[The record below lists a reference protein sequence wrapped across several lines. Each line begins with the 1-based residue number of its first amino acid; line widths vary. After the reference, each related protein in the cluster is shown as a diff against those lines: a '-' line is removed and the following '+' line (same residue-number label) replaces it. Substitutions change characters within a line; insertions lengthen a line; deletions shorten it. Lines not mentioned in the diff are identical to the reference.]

1 MEHSK
6 KIAEIVKFHRL
17 KSGLNQK
24 QLADFAGVGKTA
36 IFDIEKGKETVRLDT
51 LLKVF
56 KVLNIKMELKSPL
69 MELMENEIEKS

>member
-6 KIAEIVKFHRL
+6 KTAEIVKFHRL